1 MPQSESL
8 TAIVRR
14 DWHKPPNIVTMFRIG
29 LALPVVLFALV
40 PGVQSWIGFGCYVVA
55 VSTDWLD
62 GYLAKRN
69 NGRWKTELGQILDPL
84 ADKVIN
90 LAALG
95 ALIARLD
102 DDALWWLVIIA
113 TAVILVREAVVF
125 WAKSR
130 QPLTS
135 ATEAGRFAMAALVV
149 AISLL
154 LMPVTLPFLLL
165 FGATVFG
172 LGASCAAGWAY
183 ARLPNSPL

>member
-1 MPQSESL
+1 MPQSASL
-8 TAIVRR
+8 MYIIRR
-14 DWHKPPNIVTMFRIG
+14 DWRLPPNIVTLLRIV
-29 LALPVVLFALV
+29 LALPVILFALA
-40 PGVQSWIGFGCYVVA
+40 PGVYGWIGFVCYVIA
-55 VSTDWLD
+55 VGTDWLD

-154 LMPVTLPFLLL
+154 LMPVTPPFLLL